1 VNEWRPG
8 ASRHALE
15 TRAALLESIR
25 AFFGER
31 GVLEVETPV
40 LSRYANTDPHIDSI
54 GSDDHPSRYLR
65 TSPEF
70 PMKRLLCAGMRNIYE
85 LGRVFRAGESGAR
98 HNPEFTMLEWYR
110 AGMPYL
116 ELADEVVDLVRHCSP
131 SPFADWPLRRV
142 AYRKLFHEQTGL
154 DPWVCREEDL
164 ADCAADRGISA
175 DALDHQAWQHLL
187 MAEVIQPSLAGERLT
202 IVHDY
207 PPEQAAL
214 ARIRADDPPVAER
227 FEVYVGEQELA
238 NGYQELT
245 DPDEQMK
252 RFRKESR
259 ERTARGERALPVDSA
274 LISAMR
280 DGMPECSGVAL
291 GVDRLLMSILKLERI
306 DSVLAFS
313 WERA

>member
-1 VNEWRPG
+1 M
-8 ASRHALE
+8 
-15 TRAALLESIR
+15 
-25 AFFGER
+25 
-31 GVLEVETPV
+31 EVETPV
-40 LSRYANTDPHIDSI
+40 LSRFANTDPYIDSI
-54 GSDDHPSRYLR
+54 SSDGHPARFLR

-70 PMKRLLCAGMRNIYE
+70 PMKRLLCAGLRDIYE

-116 ELADEVVDLVRHCSP
+116 ELATEVVELVRHCSP
-131 SPFADWPLRRV
+131 ERFAHWPVRRV
-142 AYRKLFHEQTGL
+142 AYRDLFAEQTGL
-154 DPWVCREEDL
+154 DPWACDESDL
-164 ADCAADRGISA
+164 ADAAADRGLA
-175 DALDHQAWQHLL
+175 AGALDHTEWQHLL
-187 MAEVIQPSLAGERLT
+187 MAKVIQPSLAGEKLT

-214 ARIRADDPPVAER
+214 ARIREAERPVAER
-227 FEVYVGEQELA
+227 FEVYLGEQELA

-245 DPDEQMK
+245 DPDEQLRRFK
-252 RFRKESR
+252 RETRVRS
-259 ERTARGERALPVDSA
+259 ARGEPPLPLDNALVSA
-274 LISAMR
+274 LQ

-291 GVDRLLMSILKLERI
+291 GLDRLLMAILGLERI